1 MGSRRLL
8 RSTLAVFDVPEVA
21 TVDVPVLGEVGQRQP
36 GIGASLPQ
44 LGGERVTLLHPAP
57 HVASVGVASRSATP
71 TVFLALRQ
79 GATVGPVIADVAL
92 LLLVLLGPA
101 ALALL
106 VPPPCRRPHPRS
118 RGHHA
123 SRAGTR

>member
-1 MGSRRLL
+1 VGSRRLL

-21 TVDVPVLGEVGQRQP
+21 AVDVPVLGEVGKRQP

-44 LGGERVTLLHPAP
+44 LGGERVALLHPAP
-57 HVASVGVASRSATP
+57 HVASVSVASRSATP
-71 TVFLALRQ
+71 TVFRALRQ

-92 LLLVLLGPA
+92 PLLVLLGPA

-106 VPPPCRRPHPRS
+106 VPPRHRRPRPRF
-118 RGHHA
+118 RGRHA
-123 SRAGTR
+123 CRAGTR